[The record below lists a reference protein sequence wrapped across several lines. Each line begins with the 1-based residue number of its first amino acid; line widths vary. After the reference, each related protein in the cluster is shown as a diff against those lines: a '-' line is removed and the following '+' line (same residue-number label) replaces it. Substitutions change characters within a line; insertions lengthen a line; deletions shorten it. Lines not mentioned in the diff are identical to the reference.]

1 MNIPYYKLNINF
13 NLSDIVYT
21 DRLYTYGKGYI
32 QFYKIQDSIEKQLLS
47 YLPVNS
53 QKYFKG
59 QLMIINGNTIK
70 PHTDSDRLVAINFY
84 IKPNNAITVFW
95 EEKENLQNKVQVNGQ
110 TNGYVY
116 NTQDLILKHKF
127 VAEPNS
133 VYILDVSK
141 IHSVYMTG
149 KEERLAFCLASKYY
163 NYDQTIELFED
174 RI

>member
-1 MNIPYYKLNINF
+1 MLLPFTKLIFEYNVFMIEYQ
-13 NLSDIVYT
+13 DM
-21 DRLYTYGKGYI
+21 LYSYGKGHI
-32 QFYKIQDSIEKQLLS
+32 RFYKISKVVENYLLS
-47 YLPVNS
+47 FLPEHS
-53 QKYFKG
+53 RRYFKG
-59 QLMIINGNTIK
+59 QLMIINENIK

-84 IKPNNAITVFW
+84 IKPNNAITMFW
-95 EEKENLQNKVQVNGQ
+95 EAKENLQNIDKVNGQ

-116 NTQDLILKHKF
+116 NTQDLIFKHKF

-149 KEERLAFCLASKYY
+149 KEERVAFCLASKYY